1 MAVSVGM
8 NERGSNAPA
17 ASAAGADQHT
27 TVLKVRGQQG
37 RDSSLRAVAV
47 LETLPGTRRVL
58 LDEAGQAVVVRGT
71 QKAAALR
78 RALSGAQ
85 IPSSVVSRSN
95 SRRSG
100 GVADQ
105 VILAFLIL
113 AVQIVLVWRDFGIG
127 WPLLPAIQAG
137 ASMFVMFILG
147 APLLREVA
155 AYLGHLRMSVGL
167 ALFAGAVAAWMAGA
181 LSLLRLEAAGQP
193 YFVLATLIMACGLLA
208 QAANSASRAASSEKL
223 QRLLQL
229 VPDRAVA
236 ETKRGTEEVRTAA
249 LRPGRIVHVEHGARF
264 PADGVIVTGNGL
276 VDESTI
282 SGVDRPYRCGAG
294 DVVLAGTLNSGET
307 RRVRVTARARDAAV
321 VLLARMAADS
331 APSRHAGHAGLERY
345 ILWGFL
351 GVIGLAVAVVLI
363 GWLLGR
369 GGVASLETGLLIVA
383 VGSPGSLALA
393 APLLYG
399 FAMIAMRRWGI
410 WVRDPSAIE
419 RAGRVNLLVIA
430 AVGVV
435 TDGVRRVLK
444 TTAAGGGDER
454 RLLGLAAA
462 AVRGSDYRWTDQVQR
477 AADRNNIDERLLE
490 SREYQGDDGV
500 IAYVRDGRRTH
511 RMTLGSMDFLTGQGI
526 GLNPSF
532 LHMELPGE
540 PAAFP
545 IFVAID
551 GHAAGAIWMTDPIRL
566 TARSAVRNLRASGI
580 ETCLMGSDA
589 AKGLEQIAGT
599 VETDS
604 YVTADDAG
612 QKAAEIQDMRAN
624 GHTVA
629 MVGHPVHDA
638 AGLAA
643 ADVGIGFGALN
654 TPAAARPGFLVRDAS
669 VLLVA
674 ACFTA
679 ARLTRGRLI
688 QSLVLAALPMLAAV
702 VLAMLGWL
710 DIWLALILTGGS
722 AALVLLSSLR
732 MLRWRPRFTA
742 GIR

>member
-8 NERGSNAPA
+8 NERGSKASA
-17 ASAAGADQHT
+17 ASAAGGDQHT
-27 TVLKVRGQQG
+27 TVLKIRGQQG

-47 LETLPGTRRVL
+47 LETLPGTSRVL

-71 QKAAALR
+71 QKAAALQ
-78 RALSGAQ
+78 RALNGAQ
-85 IPSSVVSRSN
+85 IPSTIVSRSS

-100 GVADQ
+100 GVVDQ

-147 APLLREVA
+147 APLLREAA

-167 ALFAGAVAAWMAGA
+167 ALFAGAGAAWMAGA
-181 LSLLRLEAAGQP
+181 LSGLRFEAAGQP

-208 QAANSASRAASSEKL
+208 QAANNVSRAASSEKL

-229 VPDRAVA
+229 MPDRAAV
-236 ETKRGTEEVRTAA
+236 ETKRGTEDVQTAA

-264 PADGVIVTGNGL
+264 PADGVIVSGTGL

-282 SGVDRPYRCGAG
+282 SGIDRPYRCGAG
-294 DVVLAGTLNSGET
+294 DMVLAGTLNSGDA

-331 APSRHAGHAGLERY
+331 DPSRHAGPAWMDRY
-345 ILWGFL
+345 ILRGFL
-351 GVIGLAVAVVLI
+351 AVVGFAAAVVVI

-369 GGVASLETGLLIVA
+369 DGLSSLETGLLIVA
-383 VGSPGSLALA
+383 VGSPASLALA

-399 FAMIAMRRWGI
+399 FTMMAMRRWGI

-419 RAGRVNLLVIA
+419 LAGRVNLLVIA
-430 AVGVV
+430 AIGVV

-462 AVRGSDYRWTDQVQR
+462 ALHGSDYRWTDQVQR
-477 AADRNNIDERLLE
+477 AADRNNIAERLLE

-511 RMTLGSMDFLTGQGI
+511 RMTLGSMEFLTAQGI

-532 LHMELPGE
+532 LEMELPGE
-540 PAAFP
+540 PAAIP

-580 ETCLMGSDA
+580 ETCLMGTDA
-589 AKGLEQIAGT
+589 ARGLEQIAGT

-604 YVTADDAG
+604 YVMAEDSG
-612 QKAAEIQDMRAN
+612 QQVAEIEDMRAT
-624 GHTVA
+624 GRLVA
-629 MVGHPVHDA
+629 MVGHPVNDA

-669 VLLVA
+669 VLLVS
-674 ACFTA
+674 ACFNA
-679 ARLTRGRLI
+679 ARLTRARLI
-688 QSLVLAALPMLAAV
+688 QSILLAALPMLAAV
-702 VLAMLGWL
+702 VLAMLGRL
-710 DIWLALILTGGS
+710 DIWLALILTGAS
-722 AALVLLSSLR
+722 VAVVLLSSLR